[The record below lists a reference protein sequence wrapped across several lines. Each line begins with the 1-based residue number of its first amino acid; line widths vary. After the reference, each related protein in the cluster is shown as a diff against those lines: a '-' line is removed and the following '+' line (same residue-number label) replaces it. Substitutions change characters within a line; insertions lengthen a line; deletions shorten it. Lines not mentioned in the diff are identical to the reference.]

1 MSSVSY
7 IFFPASSLRTL
18 TSDFILVRHG
28 RDVIRT
34 GRSLDHLEH
43 LPGKET
49 TCPVRKIFFRYSG
62 VRVVRHPLI
71 FSDWDIEL
79 R

>member
-1 MSSVSY
+1 MAASY
-7 IFFPASSLRTL
+7 VFFPASRLQNL

-43 LPGKET
+43 LPGEET

-62 VRVVRHPLI
+62 VRVVRHPSI
-71 FSDWDIEL
+71 VSDWEIDF